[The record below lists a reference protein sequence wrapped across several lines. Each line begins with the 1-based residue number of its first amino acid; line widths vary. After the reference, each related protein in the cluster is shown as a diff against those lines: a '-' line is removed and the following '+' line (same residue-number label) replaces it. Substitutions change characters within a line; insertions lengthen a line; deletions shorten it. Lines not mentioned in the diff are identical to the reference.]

1 MYQKG
6 MPAFRACLGLNEMK
20 ERRARQTYTN
30 RGFPMRKLEELN
42 GSDLALYHFLV
53 AYGKPEKERL
63 ELVSDLMQERFI
75 RNRIETPQT
84 AISA

>member
-1 MYQKG
+1 
-6 MPAFRACLGLNEMK
+6 
-20 ERRARQTYTN
+20 
-30 RGFPMRKLEELN
+30 MRKLEELN